1 MTAKNIALEVIKN
14 QPEDS
19 TIGELVE
26 ELVMV
31 DSINRGIEDS
41 INGRVISTE
50 ELEKEID
57 SWE

>member
-1 MTAKNIALEVIKN
+1 MTAKELAMDVIRS
-14 QPEDS
+14 QPEDCS
-19 TIGELVE
+19 MSELIK
-26 ELVMV
+26 ELIMI
-31 DSINRGIEDS
+31 DSINRGIDDS